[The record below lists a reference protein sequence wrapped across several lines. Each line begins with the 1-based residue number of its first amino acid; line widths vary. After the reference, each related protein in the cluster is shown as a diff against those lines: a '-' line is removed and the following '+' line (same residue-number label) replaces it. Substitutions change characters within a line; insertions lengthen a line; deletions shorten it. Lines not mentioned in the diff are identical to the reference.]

1 MQKFSAG
8 EEEAFLHAE
17 ACELAVLSKEY
28 VCCAAA
34 GRKPRSVLHTLS
46 VELSVL
52 MGIDDSERL
61 DRLVAEATRL
71 LSREG
76 RQDAITALQAT
87 SCRVRD
93 VASIQASHRRGARS
107 EYRSGAAPGF
117 ASLWVEAV
125 TT

>member
-52 MGIDDSERL
+52 MGIFPGYFLTLADG
-61 DRLVAEATRL
+61 V
-71 LSREG
+71 
-76 RQDAITALQAT
+76 
-87 SCRVRD
+87 VR
-93 VASIQASHRRGARS
+93 
-107 EYRSGAAPGF
+107 
-117 ASLWVEAV
+117 
-125 TT
+125 

>member
-1 MQKFSAG
+1 MQRFSAG

-17 ACELAVLSKEY
+17 ACELAVLSKEC
-28 VCCAAA
+28 VSCAAA
-34 GRKPRSVLHTLS
+34 GRKPKSVLHTLS

-93 VASIQASHRRGARS
+93 VASSQASHRRGARS
-107 EYRSGAAPGF
+107 EYRSGATPGF

-125 TT
+125 AT

>member
-1 MQKFSAG
+1 MQRFSAG
-8 EEEAFLHAE
+8 KEEAFLHAE

-28 VCCAAA
+28 VGCAAA
-34 GRKPRSVLHTLS
+34 GRKPKSVLHTLS

-52 MGIDDSERL
+52 MGLDDRERL
-61 DRLVAEATRL
+61 DGLVAEATRL
-71 LSREG
+71 LAREG

-87 SCRVRD
+87 SRRVRD
-93 VASIQASHRRGARS
+93 VASSQASHRRGARS